1 VGLPRLQAMR
11 SEFNERTWL
20 AWLSKVRIIVIT
32 FLLAIELVIARLT
45 ITAVPVRAFIS
56 VIALWY
62 SISLFYVVLLPLWSE
77 QRLQARLQV
86 VTDLVFANALIY
98 LTGGIDTSF
107 NFLNPLII
115 IMASILLSRTWAYL
129 SALLSFI
136 LFGSILELSYFE
148 LIHSYSSSRPDSRSL
163 QFVIFIN
170 LIAYLAVAYLA
181 SKMTSRLRQVH
192 VELQDKS
199 GALQNLQAL
208 HKSVIDSMSGGLIT
222 TNLEGQVTL
231 LNPAGEKLLE
241 TSAGAAF
248 GKPVA
253 QFFLDPLP
261 AIGPHLVRTEIRC
274 LTPGGAEK
282 TFGITASELHVP
294 GRGLTGYV
302 YAFADLTEI
311 RRLEREVRMRDRLA
325 AIGRMA
331 GGIAHEIRNPLTSIA
346 GSVQV
351 LAGISE
357 LNQDQKALVDIVL
370 RESDHLNA
378 IITDFLMYAR
388 EKTYKM
394 VVVDLIPLLHETL
407 TALER
412 TPSAPGIEIVRRFEA
427 ESAWVVADRDR
438 IRQVFAILANHA
450 RQSMPQGG
458 RLVVTVMLAQDRWHI
473 RFADTGRGLTPQ
485 QVEKVFEPFQSEF
498 DGGTGLG
505 LAIAYEILQAHDAH
519 VSVYSSLGE
528 GIEFSIDLKQAPGR
542 GLEPLPAA
550 AAYTTPPSLE
560 AGGVL
565 ETPSGVK
572 NG

>member
-1 VGLPRLQAMR
+1 MR

-32 FLLAIELVIARLT
+32 FLLAIELVIVRLT
-45 ITAVPVRAFIS
+45 LTSVPVHAFIS
-56 VIALWY
+56 LIALWY
-62 SISLFYVVLLPLWSE
+62 TISLFYVLLLPLWNE

-86 VTDLVFANALIY
+86 VTDLLFANALIY

-115 IMASILLSRTWAYL
+115 ILASILLSRTWAYL

-136 LFGSILELSYFE
+136 LFGSILELSYFD
-148 LIHSYSSSRPDSRSL
+148 LIRSYTTTRPDARSL
-163 QFVIFIN
+163 QLVIFIN

-181 SKMTSRLRQVH
+181 SKMTARLRQVH

-199 GALQNLQAL
+199 GALQDLQAL
-208 HKSVIDSMSGGLIT
+208 HKNVIDSMSGGLIT
-222 TNLEGQVTL
+222 TDLEGRITL
-231 LNPAGEKLLE
+231 LNPAGERLLDI
-241 TSAGAAF
+241 SAGAAF

-261 AIGPHLVRTEIRC
+261 AIGPHLVRTEVRC

-351 LAGISE
+351 LDGISE
-357 LNQDQKALVDIVL
+357 LNADQKALVDIVL
-370 RESDHLNA
+370 RESDRLNA

-394 VVVDLIPLLHETL
+394 AVVDLVPLLDDAL
-407 TALER
+407 TVLEKTQSDR
-412 TPSAPGIEIVRRFEA
+412 GIEIVRRFETA
-427 ESAWVVADRDR
+427 SAWVLADRDR
-438 IRQVFAILANHA
+438 IRQVFTILAGHA
-450 RQSMPQGG
+450 QHAMPEGG
-458 RLVVTVMLAQDRWHI
+458 RLAVTLVPARDRWHI

-498 DGGTGLG
+498 EGGTGLG

-519 VSVYSSLGE
+519 VSVHSALGE
-528 GIEFSIDLKQAPGR
+528 GIEFSIHLKQAQPPEHGVV
-542 GLEPLPAA
+542 LPAA
-550 AAYTTPPSLE
+550 AAHVNPPSVKI
-560 AGGVL
+560 GDVL